1 MYILLSIHLSVADCS
16 VSVSICCRLQSF
28 AGRPTLLGIIS
39 NRGQWATNLSV
50 GEDASD
56 HYVGLISVAL
66 K

>member
-1 MYILLSIHLSVADCS
+1 MEPEVRSLVRMGLIHVYP
-16 VSVSICCRLQSF
+16 SICCRLQSF
-28 AGRPTLLGIIS
+28 AGLPTLLGIIS
-39 NRGQWATNLSV
+39 NSGQWATNLSV